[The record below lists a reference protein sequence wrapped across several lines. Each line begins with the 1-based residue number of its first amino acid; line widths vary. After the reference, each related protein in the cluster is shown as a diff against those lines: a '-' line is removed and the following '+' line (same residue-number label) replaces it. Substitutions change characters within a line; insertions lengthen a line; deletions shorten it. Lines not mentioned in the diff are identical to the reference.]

1 MQKVELSEL
10 LWVFED
16 EWQKNIKKQFYS
28 ELFLLC
34 SGYIR
39 CKTFYD
45 WRKRY
50 ERQRI
55 VQKVHSGNKEA
66 VGIII
71 ERYYADIYRFCLY
84 MVQTEDDAYDIAQE
98 TFLKFMKYGTS
109 YKHHN
114 LKGYLL
120 TIARNI
126 CFNYFRDKKE
136 KVTAIE
142 WEEIDKIPNNKD
154 MLTEAEDAV
163 YLRNLLKELSQ
174 DTREVIILRIYE
186 EMKFK
191 DIAKDYGVQC
201 FYYKVKISIRCK
213 SVKKVNGE

>member
-1 MQKVELSEL
+1 MKDSEL
-10 LWVFED
+10 
-16 EWQKNIKKQFYS
+16 I
-28 ELFLLC
+28 
-34 SGYIR
+34 
-39 CKTFYD
+39 
-45 WRKRY
+45 
-50 ERQRI
+50 
-55 VQKVHSGNKEA
+55 QKVHSGNKEA

-186 EMKFK
+186 EMKTS
-191 DIAKDYGVQC
+191 V
-201 FYYKVKISIRCK
+201 YKGYKQDKIEMRGDRAEMSDFPLYLNTVAGGLDRRDQTIGGFSFVVKIYAVPVVEII
-213 SVKKVNGE
+213 G

>member
-1 MQKVELSEL
+1 MKDSEL
-10 LWVFED
+10 
-16 EWQKNIKKQFYS
+16 I
-28 ELFLLC
+28 
-34 SGYIR
+34 
-39 CKTFYD
+39 
-45 WRKRY
+45 
-50 ERQRI
+50 
-55 VQKVHSGNKEA
+55 QKVHSGNKEA

-142 WEEIDKIPNNKD
+142 C
-154 MLTEAEDAV
+154 EDSAFERICLGGRGPRPASAGG
-163 YLRNLLKELSQ
+163 LRFPPETAPAADRRQGDPRGPRHRPSRRLKHSA
-174 DTREVIILRIYE
+174 TVRRR
-186 EMKFK
+186 
-191 DIAKDYGVQC
+191 GPH
-201 FYYKVKISIRCK
+201 
-213 SVKKVNGE
+213 G

>member
-1 MQKVELSEL
+1 MKDSEL
-10 LWVFED
+10 I
-16 EWQKNIKKQFYS
+16 QKM
-28 ELFLLC
+28 
-34 SGYIR
+34 
-39 CKTFYD
+39 
-45 WRKRY
+45 
-50 ERQRI
+50 
-55 VQKVHSGNKEA
+55 HSGNKEA
-66 VGIII
+66 VSIIV

-84 MVQTEDDAYDIAQE
+84 MVQTENDAYDIAQE

-136 KVTAIE
+136 KVAVIE
-142 WEEIDKIPNNKD
+142 KEEIDKIPNWKD
-154 MLTEAEDAV
+154 MLIEVEDAV
-163 YLRNLLKELSQ
+163 YLKNLLKKLSQ

-191 DIAKDYGVQC
+191 DIAKIMGCSVSTTKSRFQLGINQLKELMENDYE
-201 FYYKVKISIRCK
+201 K
-213 SVKKVNGE
+213 

>member
-1 MQKVELSEL
+1 MNLAVC
-10 LWVFED
+10 F
-16 EWQKNIKKQFYS
+16 FAHS
-28 ELFLLC
+28 ELFLFYN
-34 SGYIR
+34 GYIIG
-39 CKTFYD
+39 TGIWLGENTMED
-45 WRKRY
+45 S
-50 ERQRI
+50 EL
-55 VQKVHSGNKEA
+55 VQKLHNGDKEA
-66 VGIII
+66 AGLII

-98 TFLKFMKYGTS
+98 TFLKFMKYGAS

-191 DIAKDYGVQC
+191 DIAKMMNC
-201 FYYKVKISIRCK
+201 SLSTAK
-213 SVKKVNGE
+213 SRYRIGIQQMKNMIKEGDQ

>member
-1 MQKVELSEL
+1 MIGENAMKDSEL
-10 LWVFED
+10 
-16 EWQKNIKKQFYS
+16 I
-28 ELFLLC
+28 
-34 SGYIR
+34 
-39 CKTFYD
+39 
-45 WRKRY
+45 
-50 ERQRI
+50 
-55 VQKVHSGNKEA
+55 QKVHSGNKEA

-142 WEEIDKIPNNKD
+142 WEEIDQIPNNKD

-191 DIAKDYGVQC
+191 DIAKIMGCIVSTTKSRFRLGVNQLKKLMENDYE
-201 FYYKVKISIRCK
+201 R
-213 SVKKVNGE
+213 

>member
-1 MQKVELSEL
+1 MKDSEL
-10 LWVFED
+10 
-16 EWQKNIKKQFYS
+16 I
-28 ELFLLC
+28 
-34 SGYIR
+34 
-39 CKTFYD
+39 
-45 WRKRY
+45 
-50 ERQRI
+50 
-55 VQKVHSGNKEA
+55 QKVHSGNKEA

-126 CFNYFRDKKE
+126 CFNYFQDKKE

-191 DIAKDYGVQC
+191 DIAKIMGCSVSTIKSRFRLGVNQLKKLMENDYE
-201 FYYKVKISIRCK
+201 R
-213 SVKKVNGE
+213 

>member
-1 MQKVELSEL
+1 MIGENAMKDSEL
-10 LWVFED
+10 
-16 EWQKNIKKQFYS
+16 I
-28 ELFLLC
+28 
-34 SGYIR
+34 
-39 CKTFYD
+39 
-45 WRKRY
+45 
-50 ERQRI
+50 
-55 VQKVHSGNKEA
+55 QKVHSGNKEA

-186 EMKFK
+186 EMKTS
-191 DIAKDYGVQC
+191 V
-201 FYYKVKISIRCK
+201 YKGYKQDKIEMRGDRAEMSDFPLYLNMVAGGLDCRDQAIGGFSFVVKIYAVPVVEII
-213 SVKKVNGE
+213 G